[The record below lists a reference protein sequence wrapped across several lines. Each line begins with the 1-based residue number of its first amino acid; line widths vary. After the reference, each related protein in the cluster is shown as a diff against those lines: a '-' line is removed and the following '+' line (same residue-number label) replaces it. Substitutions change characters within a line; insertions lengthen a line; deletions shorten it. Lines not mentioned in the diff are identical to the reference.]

1 MNKAFS
7 LLEVVVAIL
16 IFSLSFT
23 VIYSLLERSLKN
35 TSFVFNLWREFLYLD
50 NSYKVGN
57 FSNLSVETR
66 RDSKYGVEY
75 RIYKTR
81 NGTLFF
87 MEIKE

>member
-35 TSFVFNLWREFLYLD
+35 TSFVFSLWREFLYLD

-57 FSNLSVETR
+57 FSNLSVESR